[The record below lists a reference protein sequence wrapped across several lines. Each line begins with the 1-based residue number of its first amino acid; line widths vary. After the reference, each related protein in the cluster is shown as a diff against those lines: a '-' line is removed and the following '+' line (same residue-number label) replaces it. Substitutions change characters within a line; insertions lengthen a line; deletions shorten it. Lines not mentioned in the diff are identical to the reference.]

1 MNLPKTSFLHRDII
15 KQHKVF
21 TAIVVL
27 QCLVILWLLVGLFRP
42 AFSLTILPQDFSAA
56 VEEKSDSQYQVQM
69 SGESLQFQ
77 VAEEAKRAPES
88 EGEANFEQLES
99 QGHAIRSGAYE
110 VTIQYQT
117 DSTSANIRAAEVS
130 FEELEFTNLVF
141 GDAITL
147 TGARNSLAG
156 RLWVSLGADAKDV
169 VVRINPLGECNFQI
183 ERIILR
189 EEPIYRVVRL
199 VGFILMCLLLNGVG
213 LVLFTEN
220 KMNPLLFIRK
230 HGACA
235 SLFVVCVFACL
246 PLFDSCLQWAAGE
259 DFTFHLTRIVS
270 LAQGLS
276 EGQFP
281 VRLYTDM
288 LNGYGYATPL
298 YYCDLFLYIPALL
311 YNCMLPLQWCY
322 KIYVFAVTIVT
333 GAICYYTLRQ
343 LVLTKQIAVACTA
356 IYLLSGYRFCNVYF
370 RGAVGE
376 YTAMMWLPLIVLGIY
391 RLYKDV
397 HPNWKS
403 GLPLAI
409 GIAGLAQCHVLT
421 LEMTL
426 LFLVIFCLLN
436 IRKTFKKE
444 RFYSLFKLAMIS
456 IGLSAWFA
464 IPMLDSMAT
473 QEVLVSQPGGYG
485 GFQGEATPLYELL
498 TFFPNMETRSSHG
511 TLGASLVCGTIIA
524 ALVLAGRSFWK
535 EKNKPVFFILKYSLL
550 LGAFSVLLASDV
562 FPWSALFSHIENAW
576 IFKALTVIQFPWRYL
591 TMASILL
598 VVAIAASLEI
608 IRKYYVKSY
617 LPVMIG
623 LVMVAFF
630 SSGMM
635 FYTVYQVRQQTVE
648 YDITENERDWIV
660 TGEYLLSK
668 DVDWNYPRPSTQ
680 DEELLIKWY
689 DKTDGV
695 AHITLDN
702 TGDTE
707 ATVVLPIFDYGNYHA
722 VDTEGTEWTL
732 GTSENS
738 LLQLTVPA
746 GYSGSFSIQYKEPI
760 WWRAAELVSLATFAG
775 LVGIWLKDKKKKR
788 QLYKLPGNLAG

>member
-77 VAEEAKRAPES
+77 VAEEAKRVPES

-117 DSTSANIRAAEVS
+117 DSTSANIQAAEVS
-130 FEELEFTNLVF
+130 FEELRFYNLVY
-141 GDAITL
+141 GEPITL
-147 TGARNSLAG
+147 TGAWSTLTG
-156 RLWVSLGADAKDV
+156 RLWIPLGANAKELV
-169 VVRINPLGECNFQI
+169 AQVTPLGECNFQI
-183 ERIILR
+183 ESITLQ
-189 EEPIYRVVRL
+189 EQPVYRLIRL
-199 VGFILMCLLLNGVG
+199 VGILLLFGIVNGIG
-213 LVLFTEN
+213 LALFTEGTWDSWN
-220 KMNPLLFIRK
+220 KLKK
-230 HGACA
+230 HWTIVVL
-235 SLFVVCVFACL
+235 SLVCIFTCL
-246 PLFDSCLQWAAGE
+246 PLLGDGLLMG
-259 DFTFHLTRIVS
+259 DDLDFHLNRIVS

-298 YYCDLFLYIPALL
+298 YYCDLFLYIPAIL
-311 YNCMLPLQWCY
+311 YNCMVPLQVCY
-322 KIYVFAVTIVT
+322 KIYVMMVTAIT
-333 GAICYYTLRQ
+333 AAICYYTLKKI
-343 LVLTKQIAVACTA
+343 LSTKEVAVVGATV
-356 IYLLSGYRFCNVYF
+356 YLLAGYRLCNVYF
-370 RGAVGE
+370 RSAVGE
-376 YTAMMWLPLIVLGIY
+376 YTAMTWLPLIVLGMYQIY
-391 RLYKDV
+391 ATERPTWKD
-397 HPNWKS
+397 S
-403 GLPLAI
+403 LPLAI
-409 GIAGLAQCHVLT
+409 GVAGIVQSHVLT
-421 LEMTL
+421 MEMTL
-426 LFLVIFCLLN
+426 IFLVLFCLIN
-436 IRKTFKKE
+436 VGKTFRKA
-444 RFYSLFKLAMIS
+444 RVVAILRAAGIS

-464 IPMLDSMAT
+464 IPMLYSMAT
-473 QEVLVSQPGGYG
+473 QDILVNKSGGSTS
-485 GFQGEATPLYELL
+485 FQKEGTPLFEILTIFPNMKTRSSRGALGVGIMACAILAITILIARKGWKQKSNEKYELL
-498 TFFPNMETRSSHG
+498 
-511 TLGASLVCGTIIA
+511 
-524 ALVLAGRSFWK
+524 
-535 EKNKPVFFILKYSLL
+535 KN
-550 LGAFSVLLASDV
+550 SVLLGSLAVLLVWNKIPWDV
-562 FPWSALFSHIENAW
+562 LLSYVDQTMLH
-576 IFKALTVIQFPWRYL
+576 KAVTVVQFPWRYL
-591 TMASILL
+591 TIATVLF
-598 VVAIAASLEI
+598 VIAASVALEVV
-608 IRKYYVKSY
+608 RKRKEECYK
-617 LPVMIG
+617 
-623 LVMVAFF
+623 FF
-630 SSGMM
+630 LISLAVVSFLSSGIL
-635 FYTVYQVRQQTVE
+635 FSTLHEVR
-648 YDITENERDWIV
+648 TEEFRYEFTLNDRNGIM

-689 DKTDGV
+689 DKTNGV

-788 QLYKLPGNLAG
+788 QLHKLPGNLAG